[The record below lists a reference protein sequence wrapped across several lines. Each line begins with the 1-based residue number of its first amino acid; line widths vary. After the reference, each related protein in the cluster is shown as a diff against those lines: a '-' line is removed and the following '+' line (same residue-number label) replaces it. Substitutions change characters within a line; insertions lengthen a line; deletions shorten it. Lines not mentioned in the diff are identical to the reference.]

1 MWARALLTGH
11 FGSVEPAMALGGSV
25 RPLLHLSGAGPL
37 VDSTRVVAE
46 PRPYECAVDSALGQ
60 QRAHAAD
67 TYQWGL
73 DRFGT
78 AEQFVHRRAHMAS
91 HDPLGSAAEA
101 PRASS
106 GSSAP
111 HHRYYPGKRDLVV
124 TALAER
130 LGIATD
136 IVMLAT
142 QSVRWSIVSDA
153 LRVLTSSL
161 HQTELTA
168 QQRTDLHDVVA
179 LALQRPR
186 GLAELL
192 RACAS
197 VVRSS
202 EMTPA
207 LFLTIIAEDVGIRRR
222 FGPLVD
228 DVELFSMLFEH
239 LGPRGSGR
247 YQGNAELLYVLE
259 MARRGQRVTRVN
271 PHGPPHEYRCDFA
284 LPDATGDTLVEI
296 KRCFG
301 GAWNKDLQ
309 GKTLHHLRYAAR
321 QIEVTQR
328 TWAQQVV
335 QQVVVLF
342 FQQQLFNMMLKAR
355 FAPLRTRCRPLL
367 NGHIRLQVAFLPLY
381 ATMEPVTLYD
391 V

>member
-1 MWARALLTGH
+1 
-11 FGSVEPAMALGGSV
+11 MALGGSV

-60 QRAHAAD
+60 QCAHAAD
-67 TYQWGL
+67 TYQWGFS
-73 DRFGT
+73 RFRT
-78 AEQFVHRRAHMAS
+78 AEQFVRSRARMAPPN
-91 HDPLGSAAEA
+91 PLGSAAEA
-101 PRASS
+101 PQASG
-106 GSSAP
+106 GSSAAP
-111 HHRYYPGKRDLVV
+111 PYRYYPGKRDLAV

-153 LRVLTSSL
+153 LRVLTTSL
-161 HQTELTA
+161 HHSELTVE
-168 QQRTDLHDVVA
+168 QRNALHAAVA
-179 LALQRPR
+179 FALQRPR

-192 RACAS
+192 RACAG
-197 VVRSS
+197 VVRSP

-301 GAWNKDLQ
+301 GGVEQ
-309 GKTLHHLRYAAR
+309 
-321 QIEVTQR
+321 
-328 TWAQQVV
+328 
-335 QQVVVLF
+335 
-342 FQQQLFNMMLKAR
+342 R
-355 FAPLRTRCRPLL
+355 FAGQNAASSTLRGPTDRSHPAHMGTAGRATGGGALL
-367 NGHIRLQVAFLPLY
+367 PTTTLQHDAEG
-381 ATMEPVTLYD
+381 TICPVTYALPPTAQRSHPPPSR
-391 V
+391 VPPAVCHHGAGHSVRCLITAEE